1 MKKLLLLL
9 LLTPCFGV
17 LAQNQPVAP
26 VKIVVDEYFGQ
37 KIEDPYQYLEDMND
51 EKVIEWFKGQGD
63 YTAHTMKNVNGR
75 EALISKFKELDQRR
89 SSRVYNLNITEN
101 DFYFYLKTTPEDETG
116 KLFMRKGY
124 EGQETLL
131 FDPSSYNKEE
141 GKQYTVGSISP
152 NRDGSLLSFAIAPNG
167 SESSTILVM
176 DMKTNKLL
184 SEAIS
189 SSMGGAAWQKDN
201 KSFSYGKYN
210 SDDITDQNRQ
220 INTKTYLHEVGSD
233 SANDPVVFWAPDYPE
248 LNITPEEIPRIYYD
262 KDADKLFMYAST
274 VERNAKIYMAD
285 ADGLKQK
292 HTPWKQIVKREDM
305 ITSLGTDSK
314 NFYLRSK
321 KDAPNYKVM
330 MSPLANTDFS
340 KATTLIPHD
349 EESVITDFAITSEG
363 YFFAKRRNGVET
375 KVYYLK
381 EPGAAAEELELPFT
395 AGSASLSTKGVDHKE
410 LWISMGGWTRDGAR
424 YRYDLNDKSFT
435 YEMLSSK
442 AEFPEFENIVAE
454 EIMVPSHDGVM
465 VPVSLIY
472 DKNMKRDGKNPL
484 MLYGYGSY
492 GISISPFFSSM
503 FLTWISEGGV
513 IAIGHVRG
521 GGELG
526 DAWHKAGYK
535 QTKPNT
541 WKDFIACAEYMHKE
555 KISSPE
561 KTMIFGGSAGGILVG
576 RSMTERPDLFG
587 VVVPAVGAMN
597 TVRSEL
603 TPNGPINV
611 PEFGSVKDEAGF
623 KALYEMDSYLHIKDG
638 VKYPATMIT
647 TGIND
652 RRVSAWEPGKFAAR
666 LQAANGSDNPI
677 LFRVDYES
685 GHGSDAK
692 TKQFEEFADIFS
704 FAFWQMGHPSYQS
717 IRTDKAPLAK

>member
-1 MKKLLLLL
+1 MKFKILLMLLGTTL
-9 LLTPCFGV
+9 FLK
-17 LAQNQPVAP
+17 AQQPVAP
-26 VKIVVDEYFGQ
+26 INIVTDEYFGQ
-37 KIEDPYQYLEDMND
+37 KVDDPYRDLENMKDSTVVN
-51 EKVIEWFKGQGD
+51 WFKAQGD
-63 YTAHTMKNVNGR
+63 YTNQVLSLVNGR
-75 EALISKFKELDQRR
+75 DELVAKFKELDERR
-89 SSRVYNLNITEN
+89 SSRVYNLNITET
-101 DFYFYLKTTPEDETG
+101 DLYFYLKTKPEDETG

-131 FDPSSYNKEE
+131 FDPSSYKTEE
-141 GKQYTVGSISP
+141 GNQYTVGSISP
-152 NRDGSLLSFAIAPNG
+152 NQDGSLLAFAVAPNG
-167 SESSTILVM
+167 SETSTILVM
-176 DMKTNKLL
+176 DMKTKQLL

-201 KSFSYGKYN
+201 KSFSYSKYN

-220 INTKTYLHEVGSD
+220 LNTKTYLHHVGKD
-233 SANDPVVFWAPDYPE
+233 SADDPVVFWATDYPE
-248 LNITPEEIPRIYYD
+248 LNITPEEIPFIYYD
-262 KDADKLFMYAST
+262 RDADKLFMYAST
-274 VERNAKIYMAD
+274 VERNAKVYMAD

-292 HTPWKQIVKREDM
+292 RTAWKQIVKREDM
-305 ITSLGTDSK
+305 IVSVGTDSK

-330 MSPLANTDFS
+330 MSPLSNTDFS
-340 KATTLIPHD
+340 KATTLVPHD
-349 EESVITDFAITSEG
+349 QESVLTGFTITSEG
-363 YFFAKRRNGVET
+363 YFFTKRRNGVET
-375 KVYYLK
+375 KVYHMK
-381 EPGAAAEELELPFT
+381 EPGVAAEELELPFT
-395 AGSASLSTKGVDHKE
+395 AGSASLSTKGVDYKE

-424 YRYDLNDKSFT
+424 YRYDPKDKSFT

-442 AEFPEFENIVAE
+442 AEFPEFENIIAE

-472 DKNMKRDGKNPL
+472 DKNMKRDGKNPV

-492 GISISPFFSSM
+492 GISISPFFSTI

-535 QTKPNT
+535 ETKPNT
-541 WKDFIACAEYMHKE
+541 WKDFIACAEYLNRE
-555 KISSPE
+555 NISSPE

-587 VVVPAVGAMN
+587 VAVPAVGAMN
-597 TVRSEL
+597 TVRMENS
-603 TPNGPINV
+603 PNGPVNA
-611 PEFGSVKDEAGF
+611 PEFGTVAIEEEF

-666 LQAANGSDNPI
+666 LQAANGSDKPI
-677 LFRVDYES
+677 LFRVDYDS

-704 FAFWQMGHPSYQS
+704 FTFWQMGHPDYQS
-717 IRTDKAPLAK
+717 IRQKEKSLD